1 MQGSSLENLVRP
13 TWDVSCKCC
22 CRHCIPT
29 FGMSGG
35 AQIEKCTM
43 FLSGRRMAPAKDDTQ
58 VHGPCEG

>member
-1 MQGSSLENLVRP
+1 MLSPKDKIHRTGISF
-13 TWDVSCKCC
+13 CC
-22 CRHCIPT
+22 CRIPT